1 MKYRKVIMYFIVL
14 YGKTK
19 KCQIHQ
25 TMTCVNNQLFLG
37 AIYLCLL
44 HALVDIIETAALI
57 KLINKDLLL
66 GFLILH
72 VLLVPEKIGCHQDR
86 LKEEWFLPFPDFP
99 WQSVRQ

>member
-44 HALVDIIETAALI
+44 HALVDIIETATLI
-57 KLINKDLLL
+57 KLIDKDLLL
-66 GFLILH
+66 GFLVLH
-72 VLLVPEKIGCHQDR
+72 VLLVPEKIRAECNDTVSIRHFSLSGRD
-86 LKEEWFLPFPDFP
+86 LYAL
-99 WQSVRQ
+99 

>member
-37 AIYLCLL
+37 AIYLGLL
-44 HALVDIIETAALI
+44 HALVDVIKTAALI
-57 KLINKDLLL
+57 KFADEDVLL
-66 GFLILH
+66 GLLILH
-72 VLLVPEKIGCHQDR
+72 ILLVPEKIGTECNDAVGIRHLSLCRRD
-86 LKEEWFLPFPDFP
+86 LDAL
-99 WQSVRQ
+99 